1 MIIKI
6 LSIVWLVL
14 LVIFT
19 IYLHNGNGIF
29 EKLEILG
36 IKDDL
41 ITNDFYIM
49 FGILALCITV
59 YTTYLTYRDKLKI
72 VIESRENKLINI
84 SSLLYSIL
92 VFILIGI
99 MFVMIQRNLLLSD
112 MASEKEQQNYIKS
125 LEERIINLEN
135 KYR

>member
-84 SSLLYSIL
+84 SSLLYSML
-92 VFILIGI
+92 VFILIGF

-112 MASEKEQQNYIKS
+112 MVSEKEQQNYIKS

>member
-59 YTTYLTYRDKLKI
+59 YTTYLTPD
-72 VIESRENKLINI
+72 
-84 SSLLYSIL
+84 
-92 VFILIGI
+92 
-99 MFVMIQRNLLLSD
+99 FVAGSPK
-112 MASEKEQQNYIKS
+112 AF
-125 LEERIINLEN
+125 
-135 KYR
+135 

>member
-84 SSLLYSIL
+84 SSLLYSML
-92 VFILIGI
+92 VFILIGF

>member
-112 MASEKEQQNYIKS
+112 MVSEKEQQNYIKS

>member
-6 LSIVWLVL
+6 FSIVWLVL

-19 IYLHNGNGIF
+19 LYLHNGNGIF

-112 MASEKEQQNYIKS
+112 MVSEKEQQNYIKS

>member
-6 LSIVWLVL
+6 FSIVWLVL

-19 IYLHNGNGIF
+19 IYLHNGNGRF

-49 FGILALCITV
+49 FGNFLSFV
-59 YTTYLTYRDKLKI
+59 YYSLYYLFN
-72 VIESRENKLINI
+72 VSR
-84 SSLLYSIL
+84 
-92 VFILIGI
+92 
-99 MFVMIQRNLLLSD
+99 
-112 MASEKEQQNYIKS
+112 
-125 LEERIINLEN
+125 
-135 KYR
+135 

>member
-49 FGILALCITV
+49 FGILAFCITI
-59 YTTYLTYRDKLKI
+59 YTTYLTYRDKFKI

-84 SSLLYSIL
+84 SSLLYSML
-92 VFILIGI
+92 VFILIGF

-112 MASEKEQQNYIKS
+112 MVSEKEQQNYIKS